1 MIKVGIINITSFHL
15 TLYSSAECEETQ
27 INDPEDIFTC
37 CEMHELG
44 DGNQCACVS
53 PAINDPD
60 NDGECCHP
68 DPDDNTICFIG
79 KFYKILCIS
88 LSYYKYQKYWFVLRV

>member
-1 MIKVGIINITSFHL
+1 
-15 TLYSSAECEETQ
+15 
-27 INDPEDIFTC
+27 
-37 CEMHELG
+37 MHELG

-79 KFYKILCIS
+79 KFNITFTKGICKKLPLIICYLLDIDLT
-88 LSYYKYQKYWFVLRV
+88 

>member
-1 MIKVGIINITSFHL
+1 MILSFLLIKVGIIDIISVHL
-15 TLYSSAECEETQ
+15 TLYSSAECEDTQ
-27 INDPEDIFTC
+27 LNDPENIFQC
-37 CEMHELG
+37 CEAHELG
-44 DGNQCACVS
+44 DGTQCACVA

-79 KFYKILCIS
+79 KFYIC
-88 LSYYKYQKYWFVLRV
+88 FTC